1 MIKVVLF
8 DFYGV
13 FLPDAYS
20 LWLENNGLER
30 KGFYA
35 EIIHQLDKN
44 EITETGFM
52 RALSDAIGRE
62 VTSNEIHGQ
71 NPMPDAG
78 IVALARDLKRL
89 YSVSLFSNASKRLR
103 TRLQTLDLEGLFN
116 TVIISSE
123 IGYAKPSQEA
133 FAVAIEK
140 LDVPAGEIVFI
151 DDSIANTTA
160 AELSGMQS
168 IHYTGIAALHEQ
180 LQSLKVI

>member
-20 LWLENNGLER
+20 VWLKNNGLER

-44 EITETGFM
+44 EMTESSFT

-78 IVALARDLKRL
+78 IVTLAHDLRQR

-103 TRLQTLDLEGLFN
+103 DRLQALNLEGLFD

-133 FAVAIEK
+133 FAIAIKK
-140 LDVPAGEIVFI
+140 LDVPADEILFI
-151 DDSIANTTA
+151 DDNIANTTA

-168 IHYTGIAALHEQ
+168 IHYTGIAALNEH
-180 LQSLKVI
+180 LQSLGVI